1 MDATACSQP
10 QLGFKHTSLVA
21 LINNRQWQFSFL
33 PKLRERKC
41 KLQAPTYDFLP
52 PVTSVADCAINLEKL
67 SANGQ
72 FCC

>member
-21 LINNRQWQFSFL
+21 LIHNRQWQSSFL
-33 PKLRERKC
+33 PKRRGRKC
-41 KLQAPTYDFLP
+41 KLQALVYDFLP
-52 PVTSVADCAINLEKL
+52 PATPIADCAISLEKL